1 MLEQNTSLVMARY
14 LLSSLLGCSLLLSGV
29 TLSGCGS
36 KEHESPEAVFEA
48 AKSALA
54 DEDMEGFMNC
64 LTPESQ
70 DLFSGMLVMLGTMMK
85 GFAALA
91 GDDPD
96 ALQSVSKIE
105 KVLETHGL
113 SEDVMGMMESADESD
128 PAAAMQKL
136 VEPIK
141 DKAAF
146 VGDMFEIFNEM
157 DDSKRPSPGDQ
168 FKGALKDIKIDG
180 DSASAVLEDGGKS
193 EPVQFRKVE
202 GSWLIHLDPAEL
214 GGFPGS

>member
-1 MLEQNTSLVMARY
+1 MARY

-85 GFAALA
+85 A
-91 GDDPD
+91 
-96 ALQSVSKIE
+96 VSYTH
-105 KVLETHGL
+105 LRAHET
-113 SEDVMGMMESADESD
+113 
-128 PAAAMQKL
+128 
-136 VEPIK
+136 
-141 DKAAF
+141 
-146 VGDMFEIFNEM
+146 
-157 DDSKRPSPGDQ
+157 
-168 FKGALKDIKIDG
+168 
-180 DSASAVLEDGGKS
+180 
-193 EPVQFRKVE
+193 
-202 GSWLIHLDPAEL
+202 
-214 GGFPGS
+214 